1 MLKNFDE
8 VVEAAKKLGKRRLAV
23 ANPYEVE
30 DLKAL
35 KRAKDEG
42 ITEPILIGDR
52 EKIEEFIKK
61 GNIEPDMEIVEEKD
75 YYKAIEL
82 SIQFAREGKA
92 DLIMKGLVKTPDL
105 LHAVLDK
112 EKGIRKYKLLSH
124 VGVLSCSRYPK
135 FIIMSDGGMV
145 IAPTLEE
152 KVEILKNALI
162 VAKALEIETPK
173 VALLSAIEIV
183 NPKMPSTLDAALIA
197 KMAQRKQIKGII
209 ADGPLAFDNAISRWA
224 AEHKGIDSPVAG
236 DADVFIVPNIEAGNI
251 FFKILNYLSDGKSA
265 GVVIGAKVP
274 VVLPSRADTPES
286 KFYSIVLSCLVS
298 RYT

>member
-8 VVEAAKKLGKRRLAV
+8 LIEAAKKLGKRKLAV

-42 ITEPILIGDR
+42 IAEPVLIGER
-52 EKIEEFIKK
+52 EKIEEFLKK
-61 GNIEPDMEIVEEKD
+61 GNIESDMEIVEEKD

-145 IAPTLEE
+145 IAPSLEE

-197 KMAQRKQIKGII
+197 KMAQRRQIKGII
-209 ADGPLAFDNAISRWA
+209 ADGPLAFDNAISKWA

>member
-1 MLKNFDE
+1 
-8 VVEAAKKLGKRRLAV
+8 VYKRQ
-23 ANPYEVE
+23 
-30 DLKAL
+30 
-35 KRAKDEG
+35 AKDEG
-42 ITEPILIGDR
+42 IAEPVLIGER
-52 EKIEEFIKK
+52 EKIEEFLKK
-61 GNIEPDMEIVEEKD
+61 GNIESDMEIVEEKD

-145 IAPTLEE
+145 IAPSLEE

-197 KMAQRKQIKGII
+197 KMAQRRQIRGII
-209 ADGPLAFDNAISRWA
+209 ADGPLAFDNAISKWA

>member
-8 VVEAAKKLGKRRLAV
+8 LVERAKGLGKRKLAV

-30 DLKAL
+30 DLKAI

-42 ITEPILIGDR
+42 IIEPIIIGDK
-52 EKIEEFIKK
+52 EKIEEFLKK
-61 GNIEPDMEIVEEKD
+61 ANIEPDMEIVEEKD

-145 IAPTLEE
+145 IAPSLEE

-162 VAKALEIETPK
+162 VAKALEIVTPK

-209 ADGPLAFDNAISRWA
+209 ADGPLAFDNAISKWA

-286 KFYSIVLSCLVS
+286 KFYSIVLSSLVS

>member
-8 VVEAAKKLGKRRLAV
+8 LVERAKGLGKRRLAV

-30 DLKAL
+30 DLKAI

-42 ITEPILIGDR
+42 IIEPIIIGDK
-52 EKIEEFIKK
+52 EKIVEFLKK
-61 GNIEPDMEIVEEKD
+61 ANIEPDMEIVEEKD

-145 IAPTLEE
+145 IAPSLEE

-197 KMAQRKQIKGII
+197 KIAQRKQIKGII
-209 ADGPLAFDNAISRWA
+209 ADGPLAFDNAISKWA

-286 KFYSIVLSCLVS
+286 KFYSIVLSSLVS

>member
-8 VVEAAKKLGKRRLAV
+8 LVERAKGLGKRRLAV

-30 DLKAL
+30 DLKAI

-42 ITEPILIGDR
+42 IIEPIIIGDK
-52 EKIEEFIKK
+52 EKIEEFLKK
-61 GNIEPDMEIVEEKD
+61 ANVEPDMEIVEEKD

-145 IAPTLEE
+145 IAPSLEE

-209 ADGPLAFDNAISRWA
+209 ADGPLAFDNAISKWA

-286 KFYSIVLSCLVS
+286 KFYSIVLSSLVS

>member
-8 VVEAAKKLGKRRLAV
+8 LVERAKGLGKRRLAV

-30 DLKAL
+30 DLKAI

-42 ITEPILIGDR
+42 IIEPIIIGDK
-52 EKIEEFIKK
+52 EKIEEFLKK
-61 GNIEPDMEIVEEKD
+61 ANVEPDMEIVEEKD

-145 IAPTLEE
+145 IAPSLEE

-183 NPKMPSTLDAALIA
+183 NPKMPSTLDAALIV

-209 ADGPLAFDNAISRWA
+209 ADGPLAFDNAISKWA

-286 KFYSIVLSCLVS
+286 KFYSIVLSSLVS

>member
-8 VVEAAKKLGKRRLAV
+8 VVERAKGLGKRKLAV

-30 DLKAL
+30 DLKAI
-35 KRAKDEG
+35 KKAKDEG
-42 ITEPILIGDR
+42 IIEPIIIGDK
-52 EKIEEFIKK
+52 EKIEEFLKK
-61 GNIEPDMEIVEEKD
+61 ANIEPDMEIVEEKD

-145 IAPTLEE
+145 IAPSLEE

-209 ADGPLAFDNAISRWA
+209 ADGPLAFDNAISKWA

-286 KFYSIVLSCLVS
+286 KFYSIVLSSLVS

>member
-8 VVEAAKKLGKRRLAV
+8 VVERAKELGKRKLAV

-30 DLKAL
+30 DLKAI

-42 ITEPILIGDR
+42 VIEPIIIGDK
-52 EKIEEFIKK
+52 EKIEEFLKK
-61 GNIEPDMEIVEEKD
+61 GNIESDMEIVEEKD

-112 EKGIRKYKLLSH
+112 QKGIRKYKLLSH

-145 IAPTLEE
+145 IAPNFDE

-197 KMAQRKQIKGII
+197 KMAQRRQIKGII
-209 ADGPLAFDNAISRWA
+209 ADGPLAFDNAISKWA

-286 KFYSIVLSCLVS
+286 KFYSIVLSSLVS

>member
-8 VVEAAKKLGKRRLAV
+8 LVERAKGLGKRRLAV

-30 DLKAL
+30 DLKAI
-35 KRAKDEG
+35 KKAKDEG
-42 ITEPILIGDR
+42 IIEPIIIGDK
-52 EKIEEFIKK
+52 EKIVEFLKK
-61 GNIEPDMEIVEEKD
+61 ANIEPDMEIVEEKD

-145 IAPTLEE
+145 IAPSLEE

-209 ADGPLAFDNAISRWA
+209 ADGPLAFDNAISKWA

-286 KFYSIVLSCLVS
+286 KFYSIVLSSLVS

>member
-8 VVEAAKKLGKRRLAV
+8 VVERAKELGKRKLAV

-30 DLKAL
+30 DLKAI

-42 ITEPILIGDR
+42 VIEPIIIGDK
-52 EKIEEFIKK
+52 EKIEEFLKK
-61 GNIEPDMEIVEEKD
+61 GNIESDMEIVEEKD

-145 IAPTLEE
+145 IAPDFDE

-197 KMAQRKQIKGII
+197 KMAQRRQIKGII
-209 ADGPLAFDNAISRWA
+209 ADGPLAFDNAISKWA

-286 KFYSIVLSCLVS
+286 KFYSIVLSSLVS

>member
-8 VVEAAKKLGKRRLAV
+8 VVERAKELGKRKLAV

-30 DLKAL
+30 DLKAI

-42 ITEPILIGDR
+42 VIEPIIIGDK
-52 EKIEEFIKK
+52 EKIEEFLKK
-61 GNIEPDMEIVEEKD
+61 GNIESDMEIVEEKD

-145 IAPTLEE
+145 IAPNFDE

-197 KMAQRKQIKGII
+197 KMAQRRQIKGII
-209 ADGPLAFDNAISRWA
+209 ADGPLAFDNAISKWA

-286 KFYSIVLSCLVS
+286 KFYSIVLSSLVS

>member
-8 VVEAAKKLGKRRLAV
+8 VVERAKELGKRKLAV

-30 DLKAL
+30 DLKAI

-42 ITEPILIGDR
+42 VIEPIIIGDK
-52 EKIEEFIKK
+52 EKIEEFLKK
-61 GNIEPDMEIVEEKD
+61 GNIESDMEIVEEKD

-112 EKGIRKYKLLSH
+112 EQGIRKYKLLSH

-145 IAPTLEE
+145 IAPNFDE

-197 KMAQRKQIKGII
+197 KMAQRRQIKGII
-209 ADGPLAFDNAISRWA
+209 ADGPLAFDNAISKWA

-286 KFYSIVLSCLVS
+286 KFYSIVLSSLVS

>member
-8 VVEAAKKLGKRRLAV
+8 VVERAKKLGKRKLAV

-30 DLKAL
+30 DLKAI

-42 ITEPILIGDR
+42 VIEPIIIGDK
-52 EKIEEFIKK
+52 EKIEEFLKK
-61 GNIEPDMEIVEEKD
+61 GNIESDMEIVEEKD

-112 EKGIRKYKLLSH
+112 QKGIRKYKLLSH

-145 IAPTLEE
+145 IAPNFDE

-197 KMAQRKQIKGII
+197 KMAQRRQIKGII
-209 ADGPLAFDNAISRWA
+209 ADGPLAFDNAISKWA

-286 KFYSIVLSCLVS
+286 KFYSIVLSSLVS

>member
-8 VVEAAKKLGKRRLAV
+8 VVERAKGLGKRKLAV

-30 DLKAL
+30 DLKAI
-35 KRAKDEG
+35 KKAKDEG
-42 ITEPILIGDR
+42 IIEPIIIGDK
-52 EKIEEFIKK
+52 EKIVEFLKK
-61 GNIEPDMEIVEEKD
+61 ANIEPDMEIVEEKD

-145 IAPTLEE
+145 IAPSLEE

-209 ADGPLAFDNAISRWA
+209 ADGPLAFDNAISKWA

-286 KFYSIVLSCLVS
+286 KFYSIVLSSLVS

>member
-8 VVEAAKKLGKRRLAV
+8 LVERAKGLGKRRLAV

-30 DLKAL
+30 DLKAI

-42 ITEPILIGDR
+42 IIEPIIIGDK
-52 EKIEEFIKK
+52 EKIEEFLKK
-61 GNIEPDMEIVEEKD
+61 ANVEPDMEIVEEKD

-145 IAPTLEE
+145 IAPSLEE

-183 NPKMPSTLDAALIA
+183 NPKMPSTLDVALIA

-209 ADGPLAFDNAISRWA
+209 ADGPLAFDNAISKWA

-286 KFYSIVLSCLVS
+286 KFYSIVLSSLVS

>member
-8 VVEAAKKLGKRRLAV
+8 VVERAKELGKRKLAV

-30 DLKAL
+30 DLKAI

-42 ITEPILIGDR
+42 VIEPIIIGDK
-52 EKIEEFIKK
+52 EKIEEFLKK
-61 GNIEPDMEIVEEKD
+61 GNIESDMEIVEEKD

-145 IAPTLEE
+145 IAPDFEE

-197 KMAQRKQIKGII
+197 KMAQRRQIKGII
-209 ADGPLAFDNAISRWA
+209 ADGPLAFDNAISKWA

-286 KFYSIVLSCLVS
+286 KFYSIVLSSLVS

>member
-8 VVEAAKKLGKRRLAV
+8 LVERAKGLGKRKLAV

-30 DLKAL
+30 DLKAI

-42 ITEPILIGDR
+42 IIEPIIIGDK
-52 EKIEEFIKK
+52 EKIEEFLKK
-61 GNIEPDMEIVEEKD
+61 ANIEPDMEIVEEKD

-145 IAPTLEE
+145 IAPSFEE

-209 ADGPLAFDNAISRWA
+209 ADGPLAFDNAISKWA

-286 KFYSIVLSCLVS
+286 KFYSIVLSSLVS